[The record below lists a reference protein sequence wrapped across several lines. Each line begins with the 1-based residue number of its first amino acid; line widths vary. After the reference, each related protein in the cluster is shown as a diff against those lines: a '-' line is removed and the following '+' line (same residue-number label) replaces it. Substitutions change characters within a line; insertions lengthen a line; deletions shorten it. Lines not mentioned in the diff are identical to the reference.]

1 MIRSVLEAVRSVGV
15 VLVGRSSSVLDRKR
29 AVAAAIGAIVALA
42 PAAASAAVPASS
54 WYWSLAVP
62 AGNAKVIV
70 LGTGHGLYRSTNG
83 GLSWQPTGPVDLDAT
98 SLAQSGGTL
107 LAAGVH
113 ESSLASPTI
122 VKSGAYL
129 VSAGQPVF
137 AVSTDAGATWREL
150 QPKGLPSVG
159 VQALAVDPA
168 NDHVVYAV
176 LRNGAVYRSADG
188 GSSFAIVTAR
198 VGGTPWTLAITG
210 SSHLVA
216 GDMTTGSY
224 LSTNATVWHPTSFL
238 DPKGGHMVMEFA
250 VQPGDP
256 DHVLMTSYGVLS
268 STDGGKTWQPS
279 LNSKVMFGP
288 VTWVPGSADVAYAVG
303 WDRSLWRT
311 SNGGKSWAKVA

>member
-1 MIRSVLEAVRSVGV
+1 MKRVLAVTRKAALLLAG
-15 VLVGRSSSVLDRKR
+15 LSSSVLDRKK
-29 AVAAAIGAIVALA
+29 AVAATIGAIVALA
-42 PAAASAAVPASS
+42 PAAASGAVPASS

-62 AGNAKVIV
+62 AANAKVLV

-83 GLSWQPTGPVDLDAT
+83 GVTWQATGPIGLDAT
-98 SLAQSGGTL
+98 SLAQSGGTI

-113 ESSLASPTI
+113 ESALASPTI

-129 VSAGQPVF
+129 VSAGRPVF
-137 AVSTDAGATWREL
+137 AESTDAGATWRQV
-150 QPKGLPSVG
+150 QPQGLPSVG

-176 LRNGAVYRSADG
+176 LRNGAVYRSTDG
-188 GSSFAIVTAR
+188 GSSFAIVTPKI
-198 VGGTPWTLAITG
+198 GGTPWTLAITAA
-210 SSHLVA
+210 SHLVA

-224 LSTNATVWHPTSFL
+224 LSTNATAWRPTSFV

-311 SNGGKSWAKVA
+311 TNGGKSWAKVS

>member
-1 MIRSVLEAVRSVGV
+1 MMKTV
-15 VLVGRSSSVLDRKR
+15 VLARRRGVFLAKLSDALDRKR
-29 AVAAAIGAIVALA
+29 VVGAAIGVIVALA
-42 PAAASAAVPASS
+42 PAAASGAVPASS

-62 AGNAKVIV
+62 AANSKVLV
-70 LGTGHGLYRSTNG
+70 LGTGHGLYRSTNAG
-83 GLSWQPTGPVDLDAT
+83 VTWQATGPVGLDAT
-98 SLAQSGGTL
+98 SLAQSGGTI
-107 LAAGVH
+107 LAAGVL
-113 ESSLASPTI
+113 EPRQASPTI

-137 AVSTDAGATWREL
+137 AESTDAGATWRQVRPE
-150 QPKGLPSVG
+150 GLPSVG

-168 NDHVVYAV
+168 SDHVVFAV
-176 LRNGAVYRSADG
+176 LRNGAVYRSKDG
-188 GSSFAIVTAR
+188 GSSFAILTAR
-198 VGGTPWTLAITG
+198 IGGSPWTLAVTAAR
-210 SSHLVA
+210 HLVA

-224 LSTNATVWHPTSFL
+224 LSANGEAWRPGSFV

-268 STDGGKTWQPS
+268 STDGGKTWRPS

-288 VTWVPGSADVAYAVG
+288 VTWVPGSADAAYAVG

-311 SNGGKSWAKVA
+311 TDGGKSWAKVS